1 MFAGKIVWL
10 YTDCVVWLLTVI
22 GIFYVWHVRRTPSV
36 RQKWRRV
43 FCDPTSSACATIL
56 ALFFALA
63 FVDSIHVRSALPS
76 QPGEAPSYATTTTSL
91 LDIWVAPHIAARE
104 RSYSAPF
111 AAKEFEKSTVIRNGV
126 PVRDFQRLRG
136 AAPGV
141 SEDNIAWVRLR
152 DLLTGSAL
160 GGALA
165 LIFLGLVQAW
175 NKKAA
180 SKERG
185 KLFVW
190 NTARSSVLAVSAAAL
205 FLLGWL
211 FVVWPHWHVLGTDAT
226 GKDVLF
232 TAIKSVRTAVVIGT
246 LSTLSTLPFAVLLGI
261 AAGYFRGWV
270 DDAIQYVY
278 TTISSI
284 PSVLLIAASVLMIQV
299 FIDKT
304 PGLYETG
311 LERADLRLFWL
322 SVIIGVT
329 GWASLARLL
338 RAETMKVAAMEYVM
352 AARAMAVSPWAIM
365 RRHVLPN
372 VVHIVLIVSVLSFS
386 GIVLYEAVL
395 SYVGVGVDPTMES
408 FGSMINAASGEMSR
422 SPAIW
427 WNLAASFLFLMILV
441 LSANLF
447 AAGVRDAFDPRS
459 NGQGGRYA

>member
-10 YTDCVVWLLTVI
+10 YTDCVVWLLI
-22 GIFYVWHVRRTPSV
+22 AAGILYGWHVRRTPAV

-43 FCDPTSSACATIL
+43 FSNPTAAACAAVL
-56 ALFFALA
+56 AFFFALA
-63 FVDSIHVRSALPS
+63 AVDSIHVRSALPTA
-76 QPGEAPSYATTTTSL
+76 PGEMRSYATATTSL
-91 LDIWVAPHIAARE
+91 LDLWVAPHIAARE

-111 AAKEFEKSTVIRNGV
+111 AIKEFEKSTLIRNGV
-126 PVRDFQRLRG
+126 PTRDFQRLQG

-141 SEDNIAWVRLR
+141 HESAAGWVRLR
-152 DLLTGSAL
+152 DILLGI
-160 GGALA
+160 LA
-165 LIFLGLVQAW
+165 GTSLVLLFLGAMRWRWKKEASVEKRKLLVV
-175 NKKAA
+175 
-180 SKERG
+180 G
-185 KLFVW
+185 
-190 NTARSSVLAVSAAAL
+190 TARCSVLAVCATAL

-211 FVVWPHWHVLGTDAT
+211 CVVWPHWHILGTDAT
-226 GKDVLF
+226 GKDVLY
-232 TAIKSVRTAVVIGT
+232 TAMKSVRTAIVIGA
-246 LSTLSTLPFAVLLGI
+246 LSTLSTLPFAVLFGI

-270 DDAIQYVY
+270 DDVIQYVY

-329 GWASLARLL
+329 SWAALARLL
-338 RAETMKVAAMEYVM
+338 RAETMKVSAMEYVT
-352 AARAMAVSPWAIM
+352 AARALAVSPWAIM

-372 VVHIVLIVSVLSFS
+372 VVHIVLIVSVLNFS

-427 WNLAASFLFLMILV
+427 WNLAASFLFLMVLV

-447 AAGVRDAFDPRS
+447 AAGVRDAFDPRAS
-459 NGQGGRYA
+459 VRGGSHA